1 MAWVTFKSPLW
12 RKEIVQDKVKPLPS
26 LKVKRKMEQEFVNDG
41 VRTTNG
47 TNRRKPIIP
56 PYNALRDRYA
66 QAYFQS
72 PLVKAMKERNFH
84 LKGLQESQA
93 NIRNLNKLSHRHR
106 CIATPSIEEIRVREQ
121 TFVNDAIITERK
133 RTKYKDIIPVYD
145 ASRDNHCLG
154 YFKRPDV
161 KHLVSI
167 TCTPTGSFSY
177 DSKIKSPR
185 RQKLRAS
192 AP

>member
-84 LKGLQESQA
+84 LKVR
-93 NIRNLNKLSHRHR
+93 NIKSFYCPNYEEKWSSFMASVIKYFNYSKCTHNVNLFSSAVDIHKLLPNWSVFSVKKSKIWN
-106 CIATPSIEEIRVREQ
+106 IAS
-121 TFVNDAIITERK
+121 
-133 RTKYKDIIPVYD
+133 
-145 ASRDNHCLG
+145 
-154 YFKRPDV
+154 
-161 KHLVSI
+161 KHLGCLSLTI
-167 TCTPTGSFSY
+167 WLTLFI
-177 DSKIKSPR
+177 KIYIYRINMVNTVGYYSR
-185 RQKLRAS
+185 
-192 AP
+192 

>member
-84 LKGLQESQA
+84 LKV
-93 NIRNLNKLSHRHR
+93 RN
-106 CIATPSIEEIRVREQ
+106 
-121 TFVNDAIITERK
+121 
-133 RTKYKDIIPVYD
+133 
-145 ASRDNHCLG
+145 
-154 YFKRPDV
+154 
-161 KHLVSI
+161 
-167 TCTPTGSFSY
+167 
-177 DSKIKSPR
+177 IKSFYCPNYE
-185 RQKLRAS
+185 KNDPLS
-192 AP
+192 EPL

>member
-1 MAWVTFKSPLW
+1 MYLCRKEFRDINILSRVSHYLSVQRMAWVTFKSPLW

-84 LKGLQESQA
+84 LKV
-93 NIRNLNKLSHRHR
+93 RN
-106 CIATPSIEEIRVREQ
+106 
-121 TFVNDAIITERK
+121 
-133 RTKYKDIIPVYD
+133 
-145 ASRDNHCLG
+145 
-154 YFKRPDV
+154 
-161 KHLVSI
+161 
-167 TCTPTGSFSY
+167 
-177 DSKIKSPR
+177 IKSFLLS
-185 RQKLRAS
+185 KL
-192 AP
+192 